1 MNSLV
6 LTSGIIGAIVS
17 ALALYVFIEI
27 STAYWAPQ
35 RAGGRWKA
43 LIALPKLE
51 YFAPTF
57 RWLMPLL
64 AVVMLLQFFVSVQL
78 ILSGIGKA

>member
-1 MNSLV
+1 MDLLILS
-6 LTSGIIGAIVS
+6 SGLIGTVVS
-17 ALALYVFIEI
+17 AAGLYVFIEI